1 MEVAITKMS
10 QNGQIVIPAEVR
22 RDAGLGPQSKF
33 IVFNR
38 GSNILLKLVNNAA
51 LSKEIKLIERITK
64 SESQI
69 KSGKVVKAN
78 TEMSGEEIDRLLTA

>member
-1 MEVAITKMS
+1 
-10 QNGQIVIPAEVR
+10 
-22 RDAGLGPQSKF
+22 
-33 IVFNR
+33 
-38 GSNILLKLVNNAA
+38 LKLVNNAA